1 MRTLLCFMQTKS
13 KMKLKNSQISRSL
26 LSLIIVLFS
35 SCAAIKK
42 GESWNM
48 LPEDKTIGLTLLWE
62 LPEEQ
67 IKKMLPSDQM
77 PRIRNGNG
85 VLMLFL
91 TSTESYSIGKKKYSK
106 LGVAHLI
113 IPLQNSIS
121 IPETIGL
128 KNQPIISGLKRV
140 GFPVKFGDVSLS
152 LHEKGDSVNVV
163 GSIDF
168 ENGKLSFAGSAENKK
183 GKLVSLPETILI
195 GKKSSKNVLRGPEFY
210 SPIAFQAISV
220 EQEGENWMTQL
231 KLDSPPTRIWVNVDF
246 GIDFKLYKNLSK
258 RFDS

>member
-1 MRTLLCFMQTKS
+1 MQTKS
-13 KMKLKNSQISRSL
+13 KMKLKNSQISPFL
-26 LSLIIVLFS
+26 LSLIMVLLS

-48 LPEDKTIGLTLLWE
+48 LPENKTIGLTLLWE
-62 LPEEQ
+62 LPEEK
-67 IKKMLPSDQM
+67 IREMLPADQI

-91 TSTESYSIGKKKYSK
+91 ASTEAYAVGEKKYGQ

-128 KNQPIISGLKRV
+128 KTQPIISGLKQV
-140 GFPVKFGDVSLS
+140 GFPVKFGEVSLF
-152 LHEKGDSVNVV
+152 LHEMGDSVKVV

-168 ENGKLSFAGSAENKK
+168 ENGKLSFSGSAENKK
-183 GKLVSLPETILI
+183 GALVNLPETTLLGKNSTKNIL
-195 GKKSSKNVLRGPEFY
+195 SGPEFY
-210 SPIAFQAISV
+210 RPIAFQAISV
-220 EQEGENWMTQL
+220 EQEGENWMTQH
-231 KLDSPPTRIWVNVDF
+231 KLDLPPNRVWVNVDF
-246 GIDFKLYKNLSK
+246 GIDFKLYKNIPV
-258 RFDS
+258 RFKP

>member
-1 MRTLLCFMQTKS
+1 MQTKS
-13 KMKLKNSQISRSL
+13 KMKLKNSQISL
-26 LSLIIVLFS
+26 LLLFLILVLFS
-35 SCAAIKK
+35 SCAAIKE
-42 GESWNM
+42 GESWKM

-62 LPEEQ
+62 LPEEK
-67 IKKMLPSDQM
+67 IKEMLPADQI

-91 TSTESYSIGKKKYSK
+91 ASTESYSVGEKKYGK

-128 KNQPIISGLKRV
+128 KNQPIISGLKQV

-152 LHEKGDSVNVV
+152 LKEMEDSVKVV

-183 GKLVSLPETILI
+183 GGLVNLPQTTLI
-195 GKKSSKNVLRGPEFY
+195 GKKSSKYILSGPEFY
-210 SPIAFQAISV
+210 RPIAFQTIHV
-220 EQEGENWMTQL
+220 EQEGETWMKQL
-231 KLDSPPTRIWVNVDF
+231 KLDLPPNRVWVNVDF
-246 GIDFKLYKNLSK
+246 GIDFEFYKNIPV
-258 RFDS
+258 RFKP